1 MVGLAS
7 PQHTIGHATL
17 AAHLQKSPIYQHKD
31 HTKTMIGAASMN
43 DGDSNAAVDKVI
55 EEPKPECDAGASSKK
70 RARGDESLSTVSYE
84 PDMKPDILALKRK
97 IIENIMNEAKAADV
111 DSDTLDALSKMLQA
125 HDEFKV
131 KMTDLEKKLDNTKHD
146 LQVMKNFFKYAS
158 SGNGYESWWFWDA
171 QREARGEESVG
182 QYSPDD
188 PEHPYD
194 ILKSV

>member
-1 MVGLAS
+1 
-7 PQHTIGHATL
+7 
-17 AAHLQKSPIYQHKD
+17 
-31 HTKTMIGAASMN
+31 MIGAASMN

-70 RARGDESLSTVSYE
+70 RARGDETF
-84 PDMKPDILALKRK
+84 
-97 IIENIMNEAKAADV
+97 
-111 DSDTLDALSKMLQA
+111 SDTLDALSKMLQA

-182 QYSPDD
+182 QDSPDD